1 VARKLGWIAERVP
14 VDSAVHE
21 RIETARRR
29 LATGPAAAAWA
40 SELMREFKTIDARAR
55 RLRNTLVHGG
65 PAMERAAGE
74 VLPFVE
80 SIAVDALSVS
90 IEGRFDGHDLVD
102 VFLDRRTR
110 AEVILAELKAGSDPV
125 EALWPGR
132 RGRDRPVSSSSS

>member
-1 VARKLGWIAERVP
+1 MARRLGWIADRVP
-14 VDSAVHE
+14 IDSAVHE

-40 SELMREFKTIDARAR
+40 SELMREFRMIDARAR

-65 PAMERAAGE
+65 PAVERAAEE

-90 IEGRFDGHDLVD
+90 IEGRFDGRDLVD
-102 VFLDRRTR
+102 TFLDRRTR
-110 AEVILAELKAGSDPV
+110 AEAILAEMKAGADPV

-132 RGRDRPVSSSSS
+132 RGPGPPGS